1 MADKT
6 EVLTEKLGELQK
18 EYSKTKHNKATNL
31 HLGILRGKIAQTKKD
46 IVASGKRMHGKGFF
60 VKKTGD
66 ATVALVGFP
75 SAGKSSL
82 INAICN
88 TRSKTASYA
97 FTTTSIIPG
106 TMLYN
111 DTHIQIFDMPGLIE
125 DAHLGVGG
133 GRMVLSAMK
142 VADLIVFVVDINI
155 LGQFDQLVKEL
166 ISLDVQI
173 NKKKPSMQL
182 NETITGGIHI
192 EVNRSGLP
200 KLDIETILQ
209 GLGIHNANI
218 SIWDKIGE
226 DEFIALVS
234 GKSQYMNAIVVLN
247 KSDTRDDYQ
256 KIASD
261 FSRKHGI
268 KAIPISATEG
278 LNIPPFKDAIYQNL
292 DIMTIYLKPN
302 VGKERLAPMIIHR
315 LATVKDAARKF
326 HTEIVD
332 ELKCAYVNG
341 PSAKFSNQR
350 VGADHVLKEGDV
362 ITFIKNK

>member
-1 MADKT
+1 
-6 EVLTEKLGELQK
+6 
-18 EYSKTKHNKATNL
+18 
-31 HLGILRGKIAQTKKD
+31 
-46 IVASGKRMHGKGFF
+46 
-60 VKKTGD
+60 
-66 ATVALVGFP
+66 
-75 SAGKSSL
+75 
-82 INAICN
+82 
-88 TRSKTASYA
+88 
-97 FTTTSIIPG
+97 
-106 TMLYN
+106 MLYN

-142 VADLIVFVVDINI
+142 VADLIVFVIDINI

-166 ISLDVQI
+166 TSLDVQI

-234 GKSQYMNAIVVLN
+234 GKSQYMNAIAVLN
-247 KSDTRDDYQ
+247 KSDTREDYQ
-256 KIASD
+256 RIAAD
-261 FSRKHGI
+261 FSKRHGI
-268 KAIPISATEG
+268 RAIPISATEG
-278 LNIPPFKDAIYQNL
+278 LNIPQFKEAIYQNL

-302 VGKERLAPMIIHR
+302 VGKERLAPMIISKR
-315 LATVKDAARKF
+315 ATVKDAARKF

-332 ELKCAYVNG
+332 ELKCAYING

-350 VGADHVLKEGDV
+350 VGADHELKEGDV